1 MAFKISNEIR
11 TAILGILAIVLFLF
25 GFNYLKGSG
34 LMSSSKTLYAIYDDA
49 KGLTPSS
56 FVQVQGVTVGS
67 VKAIKLSKKY
77 PGKVEVEFNINK
89 DIAIPVDSKA
99 MIVSSDLLGNKA
111 MSLIL
116 GTSGQKAETG
126 AMLTTQVEVG
136 MMDKFAKT
144 GERIDPLVANVDGT
158 ITDAKTAIH
167 TIDAT
172 VANFNGL
179 VNDQTKR
186 SVQQSVAGLQT
197 SVKDFNAL
205 SAELAAQRA
214 KIGST
219 VSSLEAF
226 AKNLNANGQAITAT
240 MNNVRATTDKLAA
253 ADITAVVGNLKNTL
267 AELDATIAKVN
278 NNTGTAGMLIND
290 KKLYN
295 DLAGSLHS
303 LDALL
308 ADMKANPSR
317 YVSFS
322 LISRKPK
329 SAATESAPNN

>member
-1 MAFKISNEIR
+1 MALKVSNEIR
-11 TAILGILAIVLFLF
+11 TAILGILATVLFLF

-34 LMSSSKTLYAIYDDA
+34 LLSSSKTMYAIYDDA

-56 FVQVQGVTVGS
+56 FVQIHGVTVGS
-67 VKAIKLSKKY
+67 VKDIQLSKKY
-77 PGKVEVEFNINK
+77 ANKVEVQFTLTTDVK
-89 DIAIPVDSKA
+89 IPADTKA

-111 MSLIL
+111 MSLEL
-116 GTSGQKAETG
+116 GSSPELAKDG
-126 AMLTTQVEVG
+126 AVLATQVEVG
-136 MMDKFAKT
+136 MLDKFAKT
-144 GERIDPLVANVDGT
+144 GDRIDPLVANIDGT
-158 ITDAKTAIH
+158 ITDAKTAIR

-172 VANFNGL
+172 VGNFNGL
-179 VNDQTKR
+179 VTDRTKQ
-186 SVQQSVAGLQT
+186 SVQSSVDGLQV

-205 SAELAAQRA
+205 SAELAAQRT

-219 VSSLEAF
+219 VSALEAF
-226 AKNLNANGQAITAT
+226 AKNLNANSNAITAT
-240 MNNVRATTDKLAA
+240 MNNVKATTDKLAA
-253 ADITAVVGNLKNTL
+253 ADITSVVNNLKTTL
-267 AELDATIAKVN
+267 AQLDATIAKVN
-278 NNTGTAGMLIND
+278 NNEGTAGMLIND

-329 SAATESAPNN
+329 AAAGETSQDK